1 MALLLRHLIRAAL
14 AAAALSTALAQ
25 PPPTK
30 EPSRSLRFYYV
41 SFANT
46 GDADGELDAAFL
58 LRNGRKTVPFQLSAN
73 AFSDT
78 FDYTGPVPVALFRE
92 KRTETGVEREN
103 LGQLEFPAEWKGVLF
118 LVSRAPSNPLLPFRF
133 RPVEYWAP
141 SVPDRQVRILN
152 LCPYPLAA
160 KVGGNQAS
168 VGANA
173 TLDLALPAEQPD
185 VPLRLAV
192 QRADHWERI
201 LSTAIARPAQNKLLL
216 LVLPRPDGG
225 ARVII
230 AKDLPVPPPE
240 PINAPAS

>member
-1 MALLLRHLIRAAL
+1 MALLLRHLIRPVL
-14 AAAALSTALAQ
+14 AAIALTTAFAQ
-25 PPPTK
+25 PQPAKDPA
-30 EPSRSLRFYYV
+30 RSLRFYYI
-41 SFANT
+41 SFSNT
-46 GDADGELDAAFL
+46 GDADGDLDAAFL
-58 LRNGRKTVPFQLSAN
+58 LRNGRKNVPFQLSAN

-78 FDYTGPVPVALFRE
+78 ADYTGPVPVVLFRE

-103 LGQLEFPAEWKGVLF
+103 LGQLDFPAEWKGVLL
-118 LVSRAPSNPLLPFRF
+118 LVSRDPANPLLPFHF
-133 RPVEYWAP
+133 HPVEYWAP
-141 SVPDRQVRILN
+141 SVPDQHVRILN

-160 KVGGNQAS
+160 KVGANQAS
-168 VGANA
+168 VGAKANI
-173 TLDLALPAEQPD
+173 DLALPEGQPD

-192 QRADHWERI
+192 QRADRWERI

-240 PINAPAS
+240 PAAANQ